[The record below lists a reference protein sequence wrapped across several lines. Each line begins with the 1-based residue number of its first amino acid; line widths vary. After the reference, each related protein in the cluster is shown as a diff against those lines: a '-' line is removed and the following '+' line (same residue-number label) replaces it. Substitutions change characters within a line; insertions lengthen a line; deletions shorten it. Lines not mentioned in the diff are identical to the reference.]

1 MNDIVP
7 TNVDKRVLRAQLLA
21 ARQAMGIPDKL
32 RLDDAIC
39 QVVRRLIEAQGD
51 SSPVIAL
58 YSPIRGEPD
67 LRPLVEQLLS
77 EGFSVVLPIVIGK
90 DAPLKFSRYT
100 RDDALAVSALAVSA
114 LGILEPELDE
124 LNSIRPDVVVIP
136 CVGFDKH
143 GYRLGYGGGFYDRTL
158 AAWKQEGH
166 EPLTI
171 GVAYDEALVMFEVG
185 TFDVPMDEV
194 VTPTSHV

>member
-7 TNVDKRVLRAQLLA
+7 INVDKRVLRTQLLA
-21 ARQAMGIPDKL
+21 ARQVMGIPDKL

-39 QVVRRLIEAQGD
+39 QGVHRLIEAQGD

-67 LRPLVEQLLS
+67 LRPLAEQLLS
-77 EGFSVVLPIVIGK
+77 EEFSVVLPVVVGK
-90 DAPLKFSRYT
+90 DVPLKFSRYT
-100 RDDALAVSALAVSA
+100 RDDALVVSA

-124 LNSIRPDVVVIP
+124 LNPIRPDVVVIP